1 MTSVTSETSETGVTS
16 RRPRPARFVVPA
28 TCGALALALHVVAAV
43 LHAAE
48 PTAVRGMPALGSPT
62 WWWGAAVLVAQG
74 VVLALRPRATP
85 WLLVAVAV
93 GVPALSVLGEGVG
106 VGLLAVVVAAYEAT
120 IGVLTTASS
129 DAARRAPRLR
139 TLAGFAAAALLV
151 GAGVAASELRLGNAA
166 SLAVVGGL
174 LQALGTV
181 GLPVLAATVVG
192 SRRDARAAHADSA
205 AARAREHDA
214 LVRVAVER
222 ERTAMA
228 RELHDIAAHHLSGIA
243 VMSGAIGRQ
252 IDVDPEGAK
261 AAVAQVREQSTAML
275 RDLRHLVVLLRDDD
289 RAVADADGR
298 ADGGNGGTDR
308 RDGVVR
314 METLAG
320 VAELVERA
328 PGATLRRSGPLDA
341 FVEDGALGPL
351 AQLVVYRTVQ
361 EALANASRHAPGA
374 TCEVHLDAT
383 DGTRLE
389 VGVRNGAP
397 TTRDLP
403 PHEPGYGLVGMRER
417 AEVTGA
423 TLRYGPTAEGG
434 WVVHLTVPTTTGGRV

>member
-1 MTSVTSETSETGVTS
+1 MTSVTSVTSETSP
-16 RRPRPARFVVPA
+16 RPRPARFVVPA
-28 TCGALALALHVVAAV
+28 TCGALALALHVLAAA

-48 PTAVRGMPALGSPT
+48 PTAVQGIPPLGSPT
-62 WWWGAAVLVAQG
+62 WWWGAAVLVAQSA
-74 VVLALRPRATP
+74 VLALRPRATP
-85 WLLVAVAV
+85 WLVAVVAA

-120 IGVLTTASS
+120 IGVLTWSS
-129 DAARRAPRLR
+129 SQEGRRAARPRV
-139 TLAGFAAAALLV
+139 LAAFAVAALLV
-151 GAGVAASELRLGNAA
+151 GAGVAASELRLGNDT

-174 LQALGTV
+174 LQALGAV

-289 RAVADADGR
+289 AAGHSSGHSSGHEVG
-298 ADGGNGGTDR
+298 
-308 RDGVVR
+308 DGVVR

-341 FVEDGALGPL
+341 LVADGALGPL

-361 EALANASRHAPGA
+361 ESLANASRHAPGA
-374 TCEVHLDAT
+374 TCEVGLDAT
-383 DGTRLE
+383 DDARLE
-389 VGVRNGAP
+389 VTVRNGAP

-434 WVVHLTVPTTTGGRV
+434 WVVHLTVPTATGGER

>member
-1 MTSVTSETSETGVTS
+1 MTSEPGTTG
-16 RRPRPARFVVPA
+16 RRPARTVVPA
-28 TCGALALALHVVAAV
+28 TCGALALALHAVAAA

-48 PTAVRGMPALGSPT
+48 PTVARGVPPLGSPV
-62 WWWGAAVLVAQG
+62 WWWTGAVLVAQAA
-74 VVLALRPRATP
+74 VLALRPRATP
-85 WLLVAVAV
+85 WLLAAVAA

-106 VGLLAVVVAAYEAT
+106 VGLLAVLVAAYEAT
-120 IGVLTTASS
+120 PGLLTGPRTPRP
-129 DAARRAPRLR
+129 AARV
-139 TLAGFAAAALLV
+139 GSVAAFVVTALLV
-151 GAGVAASELRLGNAA
+151 VVGVAASELRIG
-166 SLAVVGGL
+166 STTSVAVVGGL
-174 LQALGTV
+174 LQAVGTV
-181 GLPVLAATVVG
+181 GLPALAATVVG
-192 SRRDARAAHADSA
+192 ARRDARAAHADSA

-243 VMSGAIGRQ
+243 VMSSAIGRQ

-289 RAVADADGR
+289 
-298 ADGGNGGTDR
+298 GGTG
-308 RDGVVR
+308 DGLVR

-320 VAELVERA
+320 VAGLVERV

-341 FVEDGALGPL
+341 LVADGALGPL

-361 EALANASRHAPGA
+361 EALANAVRHAPGA
-374 TCEVHLDAT
+374 GCEVHLDAT
-383 DGTRLE
+383 GGERLE
-389 VGVRNGAP
+389 VSVRNGPA
-397 TTRDLP
+397 TYDLP

-423 TLRYGPTAEGG
+423 ALRYGPTAEGG
-434 WVVHLTVPTTTGGRV
+434 WVVHLTVPATTSAGGDG